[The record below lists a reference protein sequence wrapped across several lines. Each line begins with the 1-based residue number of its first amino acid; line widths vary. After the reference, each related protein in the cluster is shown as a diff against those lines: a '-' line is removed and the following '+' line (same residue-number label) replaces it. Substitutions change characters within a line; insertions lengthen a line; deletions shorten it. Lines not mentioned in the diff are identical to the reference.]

1 MGPGDDKPGG
11 GGLMMWDDFGLL
23 GMGGF
28 FCGCA
33 KFICHR

>member
-11 GGLMMWDDFGLL
+11 GLLMRDDFGLL
-23 GMGGF
+23 VTGGF
-28 FCGCA
+28 FCGGA

>member
-11 GGLMMWDDFGLL
+11 GFLMWDGFGLL
-23 GMGGF
+23 VMGGF